1 MSKTADIFNVVA
13 LGLSTTSVWALLI
26 AMLRSPKIRSNAF
39 NLYLI
44 FCFASDAFY
53 FLSMLLINL
62 VSLVT
67 ASGDDDRLVNLVQ
80 QHQQQQQQPN
90 HGGEDGGSE
99 TTTISLHLWNELYWL
114 CASLWLAFIVF
125 IQIYKLLVANKQTRR
140 YQSPPLKRVIM
151 ESAMV
156 HLSSII
162 LATIGAAVVAIK
174 FHYMFSA
181 LLITVLILGG
191 IPMILISSMCFGVW
205 RNKLLPLKNTR
216 YRTLTVFFARLLAST
231 YLMAVLVA
239 MKVSFLV
246 WDVSKNFAVFVL
258 VMFKLFGFFQ
268 VCLALSSEDLRN
280 AFVEMFCCRKPRERS
295 IGKRSMFSTRRLSTT
310 TTREAISTRDEV
322 VEKKAEDAVA
332 SRPVDDD
339 ENMVQPSR
347 HVHVR
352 EATEEAV
359 TNKHEEGIINNV
371 VDSV

>member
-1 MSKTADIFNVVA
+1 MSKTADIVNVVA
-13 LGLSTTSVWALLI
+13 LGLSATSVWALLI

-62 VSLVT
+62 VRLVT
-67 ASGDDDRLVNLVQ
+67 AGDDVTLVNLVQ
-80 QHQQQQQQPN
+80 QQQQQQQQQQPN

-114 CASLWLAFIVF
+114 CASLWIAFTVF

-151 ESAMV
+151 ESAVV

-162 LATIGAAVVAIK
+162 MATIGAAMVALK

-231 YLMAVLVA
+231 YLLAVLVA
-239 MKVSFLV
+239 IKVSFIV
-246 WDVSKNFAVFVL
+246 WDVSKSFAVFVL
-258 VMFKLFGFFQ
+258 VIFKLVGFFQ

-280 AFVEMFCCRKPRERS
+280 AFVEMCCCRKPRERS
-295 IGKRSMFSTRRLSTT
+295 ISKRSMFSTRRT

-332 SRPVDDD
+332 SLPVDDD
-339 ENMVQPSR
+339 NMVHLSR
-347 HVHVR
+347 H
-352 EATEEAV
+352 ACKAAEEGVA
-359 TNKHEEGIINNV
+359 NKHEEGIINNV